1 MTSGSPRRGRPI
13 VAGEADGTALVLKLP
28 LSLAGGMSLETGRVI
43 DVHAPQHG
51 ALIAGQI
58 LVMPVGRG
66 SSTTSSVLAEAI
78 RVGVSPAAIILRD
91 VDEILAI
98 GAIVART
105 LYGRTCPILQADPAD
120 FETIRT
126 GDRITI
132 REDGTFTIEPGR
144 GTDGASRDHA

>member
-1 MTSGSPRRGRPI
+1 MNAERQLHGHSI
-13 VAGEADGTALVLKLP
+13 VAGEADGTALVLQEP
-28 LSLAGGMSLETGRVI
+28 LSLAFGMSLETGRVA
-43 DVHAPQHG
+43 DVRAPQLG

-66 SSTTSSVLAEAI
+66 SSTASTVLAEAI
-78 RVGVSPAAIILRD
+78 RLGVGPLAIVLRE

-105 LYGRTCPILQADPAD
+105 LYGRVCPILLAGDDD
-120 FETIRT
+120 FDTIRT

-132 REDGTFTIEPGR
+132 RTDGAYTIEPPA
-144 GTDGASRDHA
+144 DGSSPGQ

>member
-1 MTSGSPRRGRPI
+1 MNAERQLEGHSI
-13 VAGEADGTALVLKLP
+13 VAGEADGTALVLQEP
-28 LSLAGGMSLETGRVI
+28 LSLAFGMSLETGRVA
-43 DVHAPQHG
+43 DVRAPQLG

-66 SSTTSSVLAEAI
+66 SSTASTILAEAI
-78 RVGVSPAAIILRD
+78 RLGVGPLAIVLRE

-105 LYGRTCPILQADPAD
+105 LYGRTCPILRADTAD
-120 FETIRT
+120 FDTIRT

-132 REDGTFTIEPGR
+132 RTDGTYTIEPSADAPRR
-144 GTDGASRDHA
+144 GE

>member
-1 MTSGSPRRGRPI
+1 MSAQRRPEGHSI
-13 VAGEADGTALVLKLP
+13 VAGEADGTALVLQEP
-28 LSLAGGMSLETGRVI
+28 LSLAFGMSLETGRVA
-43 DVHAPQHG
+43 DVRAPQLG

-66 SSTTSSVLAEAI
+66 SSTASSVLAEAI
-78 RVGVSPAAIILRD
+78 RLGVGPLAIVLRE

-105 LYGRTCPILQADPAD
+105 LYSRTCPILLADAAD
-120 FETIRT
+120 FDTIRT

-132 REDGTFTIEPGR
+132 RTDGTYTIQPAEAASKPG
-144 GTDGASRDHA
+144 G